1 MREDEK
7 STSRQ
12 PVPGM
17 RVPAAAAAAAAAG
30 AAASTKIEIAGA
42 LEFFFR

>member
-1 MREDEK
+1 MEK
-7 STSRQ
+7 PTSRQ

-17 RVPAAAAAAAAAG
+17 RVPAAAAAGAG

>member
-17 RVPAAAAAAAAAG
+17 RVPAAAAAGAG